1 MRFSRVSFFQ
11 GGLFYY
17 LISFLFAY
25 ITIMTIIHYSNSGVK
40 RILVKEKNLSA
51 SGRYKKNVVIDG
63 NGNVYTV
70 SNDFLMMHYTST
82 ELYGSMEVGKSYTI
96 QSYGLRIPFLGIY
109 PNIVRATPA

>member
-1 MRFSRVSFFQ
+1 MRFPRVSFFQ

-17 LISFLFAY
+17 FIPFLFAY
-25 ITIMTIIHYSNSGVK
+25 ITIMTIVYYSNSGVK

-51 SGRYKKNVVIDG
+51 SGRYKKNVIIDG
-63 NGNVYTV
+63 NGNAYTV
-70 SNDFLMMHYTST
+70 SNDFLMMHYTSI

-96 QSYGLRIPFLGIY
+96 HSYGLRIPFLGIY